1 MMKLLFALSL
11 LASWPAVGDDED
23 ERPLEAGEVMQEGCL
38 QGTCF
43 RMVNTTRLTDN
54 DEADRET
61 ARRIMETELDPSAP
75 APSSSSSKAGK

>member
-1 MMKLLFALSL
+1 MMKLLL
-11 LASWPAVGDDED
+11 LFGLLLTWPALGEDDD
-23 ERPLEAGEVMQEGCL
+23 ERPLEAGEVLQEGCL

-54 DEADRET
+54 DAADRET